1 MRYLLILFLY
11 VVALCPL
18 LYTGDRASAQ
28 QAVDGI
34 VIPKHAN
41 VRNMPTLGGSK
52 VIHQLPKDTKVRIVG
67 CYGSWY
73 AVTLPEHG
81 HARAWMHRS
90 VLQVDA
96 ELAKTIPVIGP
107 DLHWPTEPTPDPLAA
122 LNQATIAELPEGAA
136 TNGAPAVV
144 PLQVCYDA
152 NATRT
157 CDAGEGIQGALAIV
171 TKQRTA
177 SIIGEAETDA
187 RGVAAL
193 QVPIQ
198 AGDVLDVNVP
208 HLGWTQTL
216 PINADRVPPLPPLV
230 VQPAGPLP
238 WPLP

>member
-1 MRYLLILFLY
+1 MRYLFLL
-11 VVALCPL
+11 VPL
-18 LYTGDRASAQ
+18 LWFVPLSHAQ

-34 VIPKHAN
+34 VIPKQAN
-41 VRNMPTLGGSK
+41 VRNMPTLAGSK
-52 VIHQLPKDTKVRIVG
+52 VLHQFPQGTTVRIVG

-90 VLQVDA
+90 VLNVDPA
-96 ELAKTIPVIGP
+96 LAATIPVIGP
-107 DLHWPTEPTPDPLAA
+107 DLQWPTEPTPDPLAA
-122 LNQATIAELPEGAA
+122 LNQATIAELPKGAE

-157 CDAGEGIQGALAIV
+157 CDVGEGIQGALAIV

-193 QVPIQ
+193 QVPVQ

-216 PINADRVPPLPPLV
+216 QINEGRVPTLPPLV
-230 VQPAGPLP
+230 VAPAGPLP

>member
-1 MRYLLILFLY
+1 MRYLFLL
-11 VVALCPL
+11 VPL
-18 LYTGDRASAQ
+18 LWFVPLSPAQ
-28 QAVDGI
+28 QTVDGI
-34 VIPKHAN
+34 VIPKQAN

-90 VLQVDA
+90 VLKVDPA
-96 ELAKTIPVIGP
+96 LAATIPVIGA
-107 DLHWPTEPTPDPLAA
+107 DLQWPTAPTVDPLVA
-122 LNQATIAELPEGAA
+122 LNQATIAELPPDAE
-136 TNGAPAVV
+136 TQGAPAIV

-171 TKQRTA
+171 TRQATA
-177 SIIGEAETDA
+177 SIIGEAESDA
-187 RGVAAL
+187 RGVVTL
-193 QVPIQ
+193 EVPMR

-216 PINADRVPPLPPLV
+216 QISADRVPTLPPLV
-230 VQPAGPLP
+230 VAPAGVLP